1 MTDLVALVEE
11 HTGGNPQGPEKW
23 VRRSLRNLS
32 RDLEGLGHTVSPTTV
47 GRLLEEQDY
56 SPKANRKRLTGPRH
70 PDRDRQFEYIAQQ
83 KAAFLAAGLPVVSLD
98 SKKRELVGPFK
109 NAGQSWC
116 RQAQAVNAYDFR
128 TQARGIAIPYGLY
141 VVNLNRGYVEVGTSG
156 NTAAFAVDV
165 LSHWWEKEG
174 RVLFPL
180 AERLLLFADGGGSN
194 GCRPRL
200 WKWCLQEAVADRF
213 GLAVTVCH
221 YPTGA
226 SKYNP
231 VERHLFSR
239 ITNNWAGQPL
249 ESYPVLLA
257 YIRGTKTE
265 TGLCV
270 RARLNRKTYP
280 TKVKVSD
287 EQMASL
293 RLERHKICPRW
304 NYTIKSR
311 SSPD

>member
-1 MTDLVALVEE
+1 LVTLVEE

-32 RDLEGLGHTVSPTTV
+32 RDLEDLGHAVSPATV
-47 GRLLEEQDY
+47 GRLLDDEDY
-56 SPKANRKRLTGPRH
+56 SPKANRKSLTGPRH
-70 PDRDRQFEYIAQQ
+70 PDRDRQFAYIAQQ
-83 KAAFLAAGLPVVSLD
+83 KAAFLAAGLPVVSMD
-98 SKKRELVGPFK
+98 SKKRELIGNFK
-109 NAGQSWC
+109 NAGRSWC
-116 RQAQAVNAYDFR
+116 RQAQPVNAYDFR
-128 TQARGIAIPYGLY
+128 DQARGIAIPYGLY

-165 LSHWWEKEG
+165 LGHWWANEG
-174 RVLFPL
+174 RSLFP
-180 AERLLLFADGGGSN
+180 AAAQLLLFADGGGSN

-200 WKWCLQEAVADRF
+200 WKLRLQEGVADRF
-213 GLAVTVCH
+213 GLTVTVCH

-239 ITNNWAGQPL
+239 ITSNWAGKPL

-257 YIRGTKTE
+257 YVRGTKTE
-265 TGLCV
+265 TGLRV
-270 RARLNRKTYP
+270 RARLNRQTYP
-280 TKVKVSD
+280 TKVKVSG

-293 RLERHKICPRW
+293 HLERHKICPRW
-304 NYTIKSR
+304 NYTIKPR
-311 SSPD
+311 SDSD